1 MFNRSAIMGDTVLP
15 SVYNALERS
24 LLGILITERDDVKCI
39 GKRDR
44 IFSTQPF
51 RLSQAPA
58 QNSILKE

>member
-1 MFNRSAIMGDTVLP
+1 MGDTVLP

-44 IFSTQPF
+44 IFF
-51 RLSQAPA
+51 
-58 QNSILKE
+58 NSAI